1 MSVSRY
7 AKECYK
13 KTFKGSGAAIC
24 FSEKKSEAFT
34 GDFSIYYYGECSDI
48 YEKNEEIK
56 NDIYETVKSGVGTNL
71 RHRWAVLKFCSL
83 LESYY
88 DGELSAEAT
97 TAERTEETTTHN
109 ATTAGTTTAKITT
122 TTAETT
128 TPHTTT
134 AETTTTPITTA
145 ETTTTP
151 ITTAETTTTP
161 ITTTAE
167 TTTTKITTTA
177 AETTTTK
184 ITTTAAATTQTTAAA
199 AKPLKVKLDSE
210 YTEDWNSTQ
219 NSIKK
224 ADFEKI
230 GGDVKVTLEIEIV
243 TDDYALLLPI
253 DTENHWEKITGI
265 NFIEC
270 EEVQFDD
277 YVKINLENPVCVFIV
292 PEKVIKDMKDRGMD
306 FQVHGLIIKSALL
319 EKAE

>member
-1 MSVSRY
+1 M
-7 AKECYK
+7 
-13 KTFKGSGAAIC
+13 
-24 FSEKKSEAFT
+24 
-34 GDFSIYYYGECSDI
+34 
-48 YEKNEEIK
+48 
-56 NDIYETVKSGVGTNL
+56 GTSL
-71 RHRWAVLKFCSL
+71 KHRWAVLKFCSL

-97 TAERTEETTTHN
+97 TAKQTVKTTTHKT
-109 ATTAGTTTAKITT
+109 TTAGTTTDKITT

-128 TPHTTT
+128 TPQT
-134 AETTTTPITTA
+134 
-145 ETTTTP
+145 
-151 ITTAETTTTP
+151 TTAETTTTP
-161 ITTTAE
+161 ITTTA
-167 TTTTKITTTA
+167 
-177 AETTTTK
+177 AETTTTRT
-184 ITTTAAATTQTTAAA
+184 TTTAETTPATVSG
-199 AKPLKVKLDSE
+199 PLKVKLDSE